1 MTAHDDLVARLT
13 QAIAESNEALT
24 AVSQAHE
31 HAEIAATT
39 FEQTTKGTN
48 LTEVTQATAEARA
61 AVGAA
66 LRLAAT
72 MSTAI
77 NDLQSYLDRETGG
90 GTSPALA
97 PSLPPT
103 GEELLESGPV
113 VRGVVG
119 RVLDAV
125 SKSADDLQEKSSQAA
140 HFVQISKAM
149 KGAGLRP
156 PTTAHTGTVV
166 ATAEEPIAPPAQA
179 ADPGDLVGSGVV
191 ILVAVAKGVDHML
204 KKRKN
209 RKGPANEY

>member
-90 GTSPALA
+90 SSSSLA
-97 PSLPPT
+97 PVPLT
-103 GEELLESGPV
+103 GEELGASEGPRGRV
-113 VRGVVG
+113 GRWLKGAVRGI
-119 RVLDAV
+119 
-125 SKSADDLQEKSSQAA
+125 DDVQEKSSQATD
-140 HFVQISKAM
+140 FIEISHALR
-149 KGAGLRP
+149 GVGLRP
-156 PTTAHTGTVV
+156 PTAAQTGSVV
-166 ATAEEPIAPPAQA
+166 GTPPEQIEPAPAFQA
-179 ADPGDLVGSGVV
+179 LGSGDIVSTIVV
-191 ILVAVAKGVDHML
+191 FFVGAAEAVDRAIQ
-204 KKRKN
+204 KRKKSKES
-209 RKGPANEY
+209 RQ